1 MRCRCFWAGGGKKQ
15 RQEQEQHEKGL
26 SVSVLWKVPT
36 CAKLIS
42 LLNARA
48 PFAKRTQD
56 RSGRS
61 GPWSLPWAS
70 GLEEGITALH
80 SKGSTPVRGCLA
92 NGSLGTDPPLSLTKR
107 PETQEGPTGGQT
119 EHKTRDNFS
128 SASSIQV
135 LHPVQAGF
143 RRPSLAPSSLSV
155 RFSVLLPAGR
165 GRLASR
171 SCSMLNAQGVM
182 PTAAY
187 PDE

>member
-1 MRCRCFWAGGGKKQ
+1 MQCMRCRCFWAGGGKKQ
-15 RQEQEQHEKGL
+15 QQEQEQHEKGL

-92 NGSLGTDPPLSLTKR
+92 NGSLGTDPPFPSPRDPRPKRAQREVKQSTKR
-107 PETQEGPTGGQT
+107 GTTLAQRQASRCSTQ
-119 EHKTRDNFS
+119 R
-128 SASSIQV
+128 
-135 LHPVQAGF
+135 
-143 RRPSLAPSSLSV
+143 
-155 RFSVLLPAGR
+155 
-165 GRLASR
+165 RLAFAGLRWRSLRSR
-171 SCSMLNAQGVM
+171 FGSVSFFR
-182 PTAAY
+182 
-187 PDE
+187 PDGGD